1 MKKTVM
7 VAGICLLM
15 SGCRAVSDDAWYV
28 NTGMYSAVS
37 DGAAYSVMASSLK
50 ERHSSQHLIQYSL
63 RPKPG
68 MDFRD
73 GLARHYA
80 SALMAI
86 DVTGT
91 SPGSLACVSGEIRY
105 YGTEHYVNGRLA
117 GDIIETIPLP
127 RQSFRLEKN
136 QPVIV
141 TLPRDTV
148 FVIELSTE
156 QKMLNPALKVNA
168 TVDTHFRGDAVF
180 RTASVPD

>member
-1 MKKTVM
+1 MKKPVM
-7 VAGICLLM
+7 IAGICLLM
-15 SGCRAVSDDAWYV
+15 SGCRAVSDNAWYV

-37 DGAAYSVMASSLK
+37 DGAAYTIMASSL
-50 ERHSSQHLIQYSL
+50 RARPSSQHLIQYSL

-73 GLARHYA
+73 DLARHYA

-86 DVTGT
+86 DVTET
-91 SPGSLACVSGEIRY
+91 SSGSLASVSGEIRY
-105 YGTEHYVNGRLA
+105 YDTEHYVNGRLN

-127 RQSFRLEKN
+127 RQSFRLEEN

-148 FVIELSTE
+148 FIIELSTE
-156 QKMLNPALKVNA
+156 QKMLSPALKVNA
-168 TVDTHFRGDAVF
+168 TVDSLFRGNAVF
-180 RTASVPD
+180 RTKSAPD